1 MTRWLTFASVL
12 AMLTF
17 MWGAEQPGPAHA
29 TLACPANPS
38 PPDPADPSMILNVP
52 ASGDSVT
59 SPVHVSGLARVFEAN
74 VRITVYSASGM
85 VLEDTFTTAAEAGP
99 VLAPFEADVP
109 FTVVTEQSGCIR
121 VWEESAQDGS
131 PRNVVQ
137 VEVNLSTGADEPP
150 VPMLFEDPVTP
161 PSTGDAGLT
170 LKTTVSS
177 RAIVLA
183 AVVLFLIDS
192 TLVSVRSAIG
202 RRQRSSASILL
213 SSSVTSKRRLRATS
227 AF

>member
-1 MTRWLTFASVL
+1 MTRLLTLASVL

-29 TLACPANPS
+29 TQACPANPS
-38 PPDPADPSMILNVP
+38 PPDAADPSMILNVP

-74 VRITVYSASGM
+74 VRITLYSASGM

-109 FTVVTEQSGCIR
+109 FTVVSEQAGCVR
-121 VWEESAQDGS
+121 VWEESAEDGS

-137 VEVNLSTGADEPP
+137 VEVNLLPAAADTPIPTLFP
-150 VPMLFEDPVTP
+150 VPVTP
-161 PSTGDAGLT
+161 PNTGNAGLAAE
-170 LKTTVSS
+170 SPFDY
-177 RAIVLA
+177 RAFVLA
-183 AVVLFLIDS
+183 AAVAALPVLG
-192 TLVSVRSAIG
+192 VRL
-202 RRQRSSASILL
+202 ASLL
-213 SSSVTSKRRLRATS
+213 KAS
-227 AF
+227 